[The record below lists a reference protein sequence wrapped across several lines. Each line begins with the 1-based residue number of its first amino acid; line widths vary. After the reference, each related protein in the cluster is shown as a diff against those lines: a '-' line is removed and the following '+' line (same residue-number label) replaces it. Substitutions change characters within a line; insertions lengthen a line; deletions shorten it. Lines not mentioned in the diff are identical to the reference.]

1 MVDFKDE
8 FKNSI
13 KDMIP
18 NEFNKFIESYSL
30 PCYKGISVNT
40 LKISIDKLKK
50 LANFNL
56 KPSPFS
62 TNSFYVENLDQ
73 KIGNSPLHHAGAFYV
88 QEPSASSAVEA
99 LDPKPYEK
107 ILDLCAAPG
116 GKSCQI
122 AARLCGTGLLWS
134 NEIVKSRANV
144 LISNIERMGIR
155 NAVISSCHPEIL
167 CNRLCGYFDKI
178 LVDAPC
184 SGEGMFRKNQD
195 SIKQWSV
202 EHIKTCSRRQVAIL
216 ESAKNALKKGGI
228 LVYSTCTF
236 SPEENEKV
244 LENFLLNN
252 KDFELIKIDK
262 SFGRNAF
269 QKYAKSVPNIKFARR
284 IFPQDGGEGHFLAK
298 LRKKGYQNKL
308 LIKKHNYKKNNKEIE
323 KFFYSLFEEDLYGNI
338 EEVNNKFLIFP
349 LELPDL
355 NRLNVLRTGVLL
367 CSSNEAN
374 VMPEHAAFMAAS
386 FNNVKNKISFDLN
399 SRSILEFLKG
409 HEIEVFDSKLTS
421 GFCAVAVNEIITGF
435 GKYTNGKIKN
445 KYPKGLRLK

>member
-1 MVDFKDE
+1 MIDFKDE
-8 FKNSI
+8 FKKSV

-18 NEFNKFIESYSL
+18 DEFNEFIESYSL

-50 LANFNL
+50 LVNFNL
-56 KPSPFS
+56 NPSPFS
-62 TNSFYVENLDQ
+62 TNSFYIENLDQ
-73 KIGNSPLHHAGAFYV
+73 KIGNSPLHHAGAFYI
-88 QEPSASSAVEA
+88 QEPSAASAVEA
-99 LDPKPYEK
+99 LDPKPHEK

-144 LISNIERMGIR
+144 LLSNTERMGIR

-167 CNRLCGYFDKI
+167 CNKLYGYFDKV

-195 SIKQWSV
+195 SMKQWST
-202 EHIKTCSRRQVAIL
+202 EHVKACAKRQISIL
-216 ESAKNALKKGGI
+216 ESAKNALKKDGV

-244 LENFLLNN
+244 LENLLLNN

-269 QKYAKSVPNIKFARR
+269 QKYAKYVPNIEFARR
-284 IFPQDGGEGHFLAK
+284 IFPQDGGEGHFVAK
-298 LRKKGYQNKL
+298 LRKKVCPNKL
-308 LIKKHNYKKNNKEIE
+308 LIKKHNYKKNHKEIE
-323 KFFYSLFEEDLYGNI
+323 KFFYSLFEENLYGNI
-338 EEVNNKFLIFP
+338 EEVNNKFLILP
-349 LELPDL
+349 LGLPDL
-355 NRLNVLRTGVLL
+355 NGLNVLRAGVLL
-367 CSSNEAN
+367 CSSNETTI
-374 VMPEHAAFMAAS
+374 MPEHAAFMAAK
-386 FNNVKNKISFDLN
+386 FNKVKNKISFDLN
-399 SRSILEFLKG
+399 SKNILEFLKG
-409 HEIEVFDSKLTS
+409 HEIGIFDSKLTS
-421 GFCAVAVNEIITGF
+421 GFCTVAVNEIITGF
-435 GKYTNGKIKN
+435 GKYTNGKLKN